1 MGNSEEEFGEQ
12 MKGELS
18 LVGSVHE
25 PLLLDLGIHLT
36 LFVEWEE
43 YLVDSLHQSFVLLFR
58 NGYFGKVALFI
69 GP

>member
-1 MGNSEEEFGEQ
+1 MGNSEKKFGEQ
-12 MKGELS
+12 MKGKLG

-25 PLLLDLGIHLT
+25 PLLLNLGIHLT

-43 YLVDSLHQSFVLLFR
+43 NLVDSLHQSFVLLFR